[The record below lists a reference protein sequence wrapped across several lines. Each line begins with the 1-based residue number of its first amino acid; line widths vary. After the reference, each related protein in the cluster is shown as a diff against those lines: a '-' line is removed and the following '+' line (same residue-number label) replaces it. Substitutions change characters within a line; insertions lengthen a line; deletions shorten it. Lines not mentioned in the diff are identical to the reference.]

1 MNELSEHS
9 LKIAADIYFGLVF
22 CPEYDALTL
31 TFYKDLFENFSAR
44 EVVQRDEKRKKFDL
58 F

>member
-22 CPEYDALTL
+22 CPEYDDLTL